1 MQQSEWCLLVFAVA
15 LVEFHVSEFVLACV
29 YMRDELGWHSW
40 LISQPYLVAM
50 TVAVAEFMAE
60 RYFVPSIKQHVG
72 GTSHAG
78 HQNEVSGLGMGTYFN
93 PACLM
98 IWLLL
103 HAAAAQVWV
112 SWLGLCLLV
121 FGEILRKCAMVT
133 AGVAFTHRLKL
144 SHRSEHKLV
153 THGVYRWVRH
163 PGYLGW
169 WLWAVGTQVLLANPL
184 ATLAFAIVAAR
195 FFRHRVAVEEAA
207 LCRFFGEQYRQYASA
222 TPTYI
227 PFVP

>member
-1 MQQSEWCLLVFAVA
+1 QSEWCLLVFAVA

-29 YMRDELGWHSW
+29 YMRDELGWHCGGAPAAW

-72 GTSHAG
+72 GTSYAG

-93 PACLM
+93 GACLM
-98 IWLLL
+98 WLPL

-121 FGEILRKCAMVT
+121 FGEILRKCAMVSAHVT
-133 AGVAFTHRLKL
+133 SCFHPASLPPEPCRLQL
-144 SHRSEHKLV
+144 SW
-153 THGVYRWVRH
+153 WVRH

-184 ATLAFAIVAAR
+184 ATLAFAIV
-195 FFRHRVAVEEAA
+195 
-207 LCRFFGEQYRQYASA
+207 
-222 TPTYI
+222 
-227 PFVP
+227 

>member
-60 RYFVPSIKQHVG
+60 WYFVPSIKQH
-72 GTSHAG
+72 
-78 HQNEVSGLGMGTYFN
+78 
-93 PACLM
+93 
-98 IWLLL
+98 
-103 HAAAAQVWV
+103 VWV